1 MFMQWLQ
8 SGYWRATIK
17 GIWHFLPLGVIAG
30 PRKDEASGR
39 LSGWDQCSKFPP
51 ACSQWWLKLVA
62 SKIYTT
68 YLFEQM
74 ESGRQ
79 PNHIYLENGHWLMCA
94 EMRQPANNALTI
106 NKSLKLAFN
115 NDTMH
120 SPIKSNWCNLQINAN
135 SSCRDPDENMKWV
148 VKNTSTT
155 LLHLLH

>member
-1 MFMQWLQ
+1 MKPVDDSLVGINAASSLQ
-8 SGYWRATIK
+8 HVHSGGWR
-17 GIWHFLPLGVIAG
+17 
-30 PRKDEASGR
+30 
-39 LSGWDQCSKFPP
+39 
-51 ACSQWWLKLVA
+51 LVA

-74 ESGRQ
+74 ESGKQ

-120 SPIKSNWCNLQINAN
+120 SPIKSNWCNLQINATLVVQRSWWKYEM
-135 SSCRDPDENMKWV
+135 SSKKYQHNFI
-148 VKNTSTT
+148 TSTSLANCINSKGCLIILKYFSYHELKIT
-155 LLHLLH
+155 